1 MKTPYT
7 NHWIALDAL
16 GPEDEDAELR
26 DYTSV
31 DLDEPDGLD
40 EWSAELSTIRQRALA
55 APSPALRHHGV
66 DDEL

>member
-16 GPEDEDAELR
+16 APEDEDAELR
-26 DYTSV
+26 DYTRV

-40 EWSAELSTIRQRALA
+40 ELATIRQRALA
-55 APSPALRHHGV
+55 APSPALRHHDV